1 MKIGLVF
8 EGGGGKGAYQIGVWK
23 ALQEMN
29 IDSHIYAV
37 SGTSVGALNAVL
49 FYMGGLNRAEKI
61 WSHLSNEDILQIKDD
76 NNYEDGFFSQNKLSS
91 IIASAISRKK
101 ENQHTKKCFVTC
113 KKIEPS
119 EVMYFEWSKY
129 WDIEYKKKI
138 LLASSAIPIVYENVE
153 IDGELYM
160 DGGVPNGGDNTPI
173 IPLLDEKLEIIIVVH
188 LGDKKIHDL
197 SVPVI
202 EINPSKNIGRFI
214 TGTID
219 FDHDSIIERINQGYE
234 DALLNERL
242 VDLSNAIKLK
252 DSKTKLKNNTNTKKN
267 NKNNFKGGSKMDNFK
282 FTNEDAR
289 KQYSEKYEAL
299 EKIASEKVIDKKFLW
314 DATVKKYATRMMK
327 VKNILS
333 SEGISEQITSK
344 MFKDIDLFLKRCADA
359 EFHIALVGAIKAG
372 KSTLINAL
380 LGYEYASTK
389 ITPETA
395 ALTKFKKASCNYV
408 KLKFYSSH
416 EWDILW
422 KSAVESKASV
432 FMEEYEKLQ
441 AEKEKLNWLDKEVAF
456 IECDSRELLV
466 EEIQKW
472 TSSKSAQH
480 YFVKEVEVGLE
491 EFKLPNGVVLVD
503 TPGLDDVVEYRS
515 NITREYIDRANAVLV
530 CVKADA
536 LTGPEMAT
544 IYSVFSNTRYNPEK
558 VYIIATQLDTINRPK
573 EGWIAQQEEWLKYL
587 KGKSAYGS
595 SEMAKRN
602 LIPVSAYLYTLL
614 GEYNNISEED
624 DKFWDLDSIIR
635 KLKIKDVN
643 EHYQELLEFTNIEL
657 LKARIQNE
665 IVANYKKILID
676 DIIGSYEIC
685 KETIKNTMESIKN
698 TQEEMIVTSQGGIE
712 EIRKKKQEYSE
723 RYEEAEKDKQELEKL
738 LKQLEMA
745 TTKRADE
752 LTDAIKKL
760 K

>member
-219 FDHDSIIERINQGYE
+219 FNHDSIIERINQGYE

-267 NKNNFKGGSKMDNFK
+267 NKNNFQGGSKMDNFK

-299 EKIASEKVIDKKFLW
+299 EKIASRKGGL
-314 DATVKKYATRMMK
+314 
-327 VKNILS
+327 
-333 SEGISEQITSK
+333 
-344 MFKDIDLFLKRCADA
+344 
-359 EFHIALVGAIKAG
+359 H
-372 KSTLINAL
+372 
-380 LGYEYASTK
+380 
-389 ITPETA
+389 
-395 ALTKFKKASCNYV
+395 
-408 KLKFYSSH
+408 
-416 EWDILW
+416 
-422 KSAVESKASV
+422 
-432 FMEEYEKLQ
+432 
-441 AEKEKLNWLDKEVAF
+441 
-456 IECDSRELLV
+456 SR
-466 EEIQKW
+466 
-472 TSSKSAQH
+472 
-480 YFVKEVEVGLE
+480 
-491 EFKLPNGVVLVD
+491 
-503 TPGLDDVVEYRS
+503 RS
-515 NITREYIDRANAVLV
+515 
-530 CVKADA
+530 
-536 LTGPEMAT
+536 G
-544 IYSVFSNTRYNPEK
+544 
-558 VYIIATQLDTINRPK
+558 
-573 EGWIAQQEEWLKYL
+573 
-587 KGKSAYGS
+587 
-595 SEMAKRN
+595 
-602 LIPVSAYLYTLL
+602 
-614 GEYNNISEED
+614 
-624 DKFWDLDSIIR
+624 
-635 KLKIKDVN
+635 
-643 EHYQELLEFTNIEL
+643 
-657 LKARIQNE
+657 
-665 IVANYKKILID
+665 
-676 DIIGSYEIC
+676 
-685 KETIKNTMESIKN
+685 
-698 TQEEMIVTSQGGIE
+698 
-712 EIRKKKQEYSE
+712 
-723 RYEEAEKDKQELEKL
+723 
-738 LKQLEMA
+738 
-745 TTKRADE
+745 
-752 LTDAIKKL
+752 
-760 K
+760 